1 MKLSD
6 RNKQIITFLG
16 LLVFS
21 IIIFSIPIIFKID
34 LLHIVL
40 LFIGYFIFTLIL
52 SFISKKLNNKIFDK
66 IELILTAPFGIIYL
80 ILGLIVP
87 FGGLFFNT
95 IILFL
100 ITFGIPLLLL
110 NGLDNIFDFG
120 LKKATIVFI
129 SLTFA
134 SISSV
139 YISKYI
145 LKFILKWSP
154 ITMDTYSE
162 QPFRKHL
169 KDLTALFY
177 QKNNINFCIYLFYFI
192 YLLFTAFS
200 KIQYSKPIFNA
211 EIDLA
216 VLQSFLVFIAFSNMI
231 TKSKDVNLA
240 IDKILTLYFKIAFRD
255 ITNKNKEETES
266 QKLDSNNEK
275 GEE

>member
-16 LLVFS
+16 LFVFS
-21 IIIFSIPIIFKID
+21 IIIISIPIILKID
-34 LLHIVL
+34 PLQIVL
-40 LFIGYFIFTLIL
+40 FFIGYFIFTLIL
-52 SFISKKLNNKIFDK
+52 SFISKKLNSKIFNK
-66 IELILTAPFGIIYL
+66 IELILTAPFGVIYL
-80 ILGLIVP
+80 VLGLIVP

-100 ITFGIPLLLL
+100 MTFGIPFLLL
-110 NGLDNIFDFG
+110 NGLDHIFDFG
-120 LKKATIVFI
+120 LKKATMVFI

-139 YISKYI
+139 YISKHI
-145 LKFILKWSP
+145 LGFILKWSP
-154 ITMDTYSE
+154 ITMDTYDE
-162 QPFRKHL
+162 KPFRKDL

-177 QKNNINFCIYLFYFI
+177 QKNNVNFCIYLFYFI

-200 KIQYSKPIFNA
+200 KIQYGKPIFNV

-216 VLQSFLVFIAFSNMI
+216 VLQSFLVFIAFSNMV

-240 IDKILTLYFKIAFRD
+240 IDKILVLYFKIAFKD
-255 ITNKNKEETES
+255 IINKKKEETEN
-266 QKLDSNNEK
+266 QELDSNNEK
-275 GEE
+275 VEK